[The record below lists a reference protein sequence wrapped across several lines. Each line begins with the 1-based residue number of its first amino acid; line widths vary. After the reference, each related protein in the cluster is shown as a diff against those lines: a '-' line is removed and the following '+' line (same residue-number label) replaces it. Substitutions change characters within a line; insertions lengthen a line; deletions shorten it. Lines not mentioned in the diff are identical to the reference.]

1 MHTTSLILSL
11 SISPVPLPPSS
22 SHHHP
27 PATGRTAA
35 WLTQTHA
42 AITAQAQLKK
52 KRKKELLH
60 RRQQPAMSDHAS
72 RKEVVRRVEAKLKI
86 AREKGEFGKEDD
98 TEEKILSIARN
109 TCGEVLE

>member
-1 MHTTSLILSL
+1 
-11 SISPVPLPPSS
+11 
-22 SHHHP
+22 
-27 PATGRTAA
+27 
-35 WLTQTHA
+35 
-42 AITAQAQLKK
+42 
-52 KRKKELLH
+52 
-60 RRQQPAMSDHAS
+60 MSDHAS

>member
-1 MHTTSLILSL
+1 MHTTSLIHSL
-11 SISPVPLPPSS
+11 SICPVPLPPSS

-27 PATGRTAA
+27 PATGRTAG

-52 KRKKELLH
+52 REGTLH
-60 RRQQPAMSDHAS
+60 HRSQQTAMSDHAS
-72 RKEVVRRVEAKLKI
+72 KEEVVRRVEAKLKI
-86 AREKGEFGKEDD
+86 ARQKGEFGNFDD

-109 TCGEVLE
+109 TCGRELS